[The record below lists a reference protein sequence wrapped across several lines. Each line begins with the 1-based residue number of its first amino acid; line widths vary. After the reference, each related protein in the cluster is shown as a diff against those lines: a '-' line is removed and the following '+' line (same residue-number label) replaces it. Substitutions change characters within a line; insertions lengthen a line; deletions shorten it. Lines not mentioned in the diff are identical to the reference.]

1 MAPFKFHCIK
11 VTEHNIARAG
21 RAYDTY
27 REAAAL
33 AEVMIEREPDEEA
46 EIMVVDDLELAA
58 LSVGMRYVGDG
69 LD

>member
-1 MAPFKFHCIK
+1 MAFKFRCIK
-11 VTEHNIARAG
+11 ITEHEILQAG

-27 REAAAL
+27 KEAAAL
-33 AEVMIEREPDEEA
+33 AAVMIEREDDDEA
-46 EIMVVDDLELAA
+46 DIRVVDDLELAA